1 MFEDKEIYKNVINK
15 IMDDNPKIIR
25 DQLRGLQQLR
35 KQYSLEVWEKTVPV
49 LHNLT
54 ILRCSIV
61 EKFLEENKRI
71 LETQNI
77 ETYYQKENIKIEKSV
92 LDRALNNYLKGI
104 KNALSN

>member
-1 MFEDKEIYKNVINK
+1 
-15 IMDDNPKIIR
+15 MDDNPKIIR

-49 LHNLT
+49 LQNLT

-61 EKFLEENKRI
+61 EKFLAENKRI
-71 LETQNI
+71 LETQN
-77 ETYYQKENIKIEKSV
+77 TKTFYQKENTKIEKSV

-104 KNALSN
+104 RNALSN